1 MCEISTGEL
10 QVLTSLSP
18 PVRSNWLNAR
28 YNWCMASVSEH
39 YERLLSKHYTW
50 MAGASFEEKVKEQ
63 NSFLSRT
70 LGPLANNPEATL
82 AVDLG
87 CGPGFQTIAL
97 AQLGFSPVI
106 AVDTSSELLAE
117 LRSRVGNFPVRIEKA
132 DLRDLSTIVPAGQA
146 TVIVC
151 MGDTLTHLPGKGA
164 VTGLFRRAFDA
175 LRPGG
180 RFIITYRDLTTEL
193 CGTDRFIPIRSD
205 EDKIMTCFLEFE
217 SAESVMVHDLIY
229 IREGA
234 GWSLSKSSYRK
245 TRLGMDWMC
254 EELGKAG
261 FTAVSQD
268 LSGRL
273 VALAATRR

>member
-1 MCEISTGEL
+1 
-10 QVLTSLSP
+10 
-18 PVRSNWLNAR
+18 
-28 YNWCMASVSEH
+28 MASVSEH

-70 LGPLANNPEATL
+70 LGPLADNLEGTL

-106 AVDTSSELLAE
+106 AVDISSELLAE
-117 LRSRVGNFPVRIEKA
+117 LRFRVGNFPVRIEKA
-132 DLRDLSTIVPAGQA
+132 DLRDLSAIVPAGQA

-151 MGDTLTHLPGKGA
+151 MGDTLTHLPGKGD
-164 VTGLFRRAFDA
+164 VTALFRCAFDA

-180 RFIITYRDLTTEL
+180 MFIITYRDLTTEL
-193 CGTDRFIPIRSD
+193 YGIDRFIPVRSD

-217 SAESVMVHDLIY
+217 NAESVVVHDLIY
-229 IREGA
+229 VRESA
-234 GWSLSKSSYRK
+234 GWSLNKSSYRK
-245 TRLGMDWMC
+245 MRLGIDWVC
-254 EELGKAG
+254 EELGAAG

-273 VALAATRR
+273 VALAATRP